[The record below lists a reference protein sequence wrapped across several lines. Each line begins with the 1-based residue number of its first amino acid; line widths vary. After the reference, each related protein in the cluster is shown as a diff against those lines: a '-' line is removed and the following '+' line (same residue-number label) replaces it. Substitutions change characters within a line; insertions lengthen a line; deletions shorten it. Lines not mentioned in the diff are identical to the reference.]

1 MDTLDNYLQPREAV
15 TKNEDLRHFQE
26 VGGYCPLCGKALLIK
41 KGLRYSKK
49 YQIAHIY
56 PNSPDEHQKKE
67 LDGLERLGTTCEDF
81 ENKIALCRD
90 CHGLFDDYTT
100 KEEYLKI
107 LKIKNRRFFN
117 ETDRFGK
124 AAGGYVAE
132 RESGPDASVKRSILS
147 GR

>member
-81 ENKIALCRD
+81 ENKKTIA
-90 CHGLFDDYTT
+90 
-100 KEEYLKI
+100 
-107 LKIKNRRFFN
+107 RR
-117 ETDRFGK
+117 K
-124 AAGGYVAE
+124 
-132 RESGPDASVKRSILS
+132 
-147 GR
+147 